1 MIALHAA
8 GADGLPPAP
17 ARSLRLEGGLDPL
30 HGLLLLH
37 QHHVETARR
46 RRRQAPQVMLRRK
59 NDAPLFGRA
68 DAAAGPAK
76 GAVGAVA
83 HFYEHQGA
91 VPVAQ
96 HQVDLAAAAAGRPI
110 IARHELQSGGGQVGE
125 GEGLGGMA
133 ALAGSGCAGGR
144 RGRSGRCCRWSLSKE
159 FEEFHLAL
167 LSLPPGVPHAM
178 RRLRSII
185 RRAPCTWWPRPSATW
200 PTSRCA
206 RCICCNWPTPW
217 PARTS
222 ATRRPCC
229 APTASTR
236 ARPNCWPCTSTTR
249 PRPRSNWCCGCN
261 RASA

>member
-17 ARSLRLEGGLDPL
+17 ARSLRIEGGLDPL

-96 HQVDLAAAAAGRPI
+96 HQVDLAAAAPGRPI
-110 IARHELQSGGGQVGE
+110 IARPQLPTGGLPMGPGP
-125 GEGLGGMA
+125 GLGGA
-133 ALAGSGCAGGR
+133 AAPPGGGGAGGG
-144 RGRSGRCCRWSLSKE
+144 RGLGVLLRVVSLKGIGGISLS
-159 FEEFHLAL
+159 
-167 LSLPPGVPHAM
+167 
-178 RRLRSII
+178 
-185 RRAPCTWWPRPSATW
+185 
-200 PTSRCA
+200 
-206 RCICCNWPTPW
+206 
-217 PARTS
+217 
-222 ATRRPCC
+222 
-229 APTASTR
+229 ASF
-236 ARPNCWPCTSTTR
+236 
-249 PRPRSNWCCGCN
+249 
-261 RASA
+261 ASARGAARDAAAAQHYPQGALYMVATPIGNLADITLRAL